1 MKTKARQVVEKMLN
15 SFDQQDIDGIVAT
28 FSDDAVL
35 IHHGTQ
41 VVPSSKFKG
50 KEGAR
55 MFFDY
60 SINALEVLL
69 FETTEFMEAGEDKV
83 IVLGREHY
91 KMRKSGALT
100 KNTWVQIYTV
110 NDGLIRRMEEFATS
124 TDPKDYRGNA
134 AS

>member
-69 FETTEFMEAGEDKV
+69 FEATEFMEAGEDKV

-91 KMRKSGALT
+91 KMRKSGSLT

-124 TDPKDYRGNA
+124 TDPADYRGNA